1 VSFQPA
7 GNGSDP
13 LVVRTIELAGVL
25 DKWIREW
32 RSERPL
38 QIDANRWK
46 QPGELFMGA
55 IEALSQRSGI
65 PERSIARV
73 RRLETKWTN
82 LHIADALLT
91 AIERPE
97 LMSDGTVNVVPNPR
111 MSLERWIEYL
121 AETGA
126 TCES

>member
-7 GNGSDP
+7 SNGSDP
-13 LVVRTIELAGVL
+13 LVVRTIELARVL
-25 DKWIREW
+25 DNWINEW

-38 QIDANRWK
+38 QIDENRWK

-55 IEALSQRSGI
+55 IETLSRHSGI
-65 PERSIARV
+65 PIRSIARV

-82 LHIADALLT
+82 LHTADALLT
-91 AIERPE
+91 AIERVE
-97 LMSDGTVNVVPNPR
+97 LLSDGTVNVVPNPR
-111 MSLERWIEYL
+111 MSLERWLEYL

-126 TCES
+126 TCE